1 MARSLDDIQ
10 ADIDRTRA
18 HLASTLDQLVARTK
32 PEALVDDTKAQLT
45 ARVKDPQV
53 QAILGVA
60 GAVIA
65 LGLIASLART
75 SKKRKEI
82 KRLTAWLEEK

>member
-18 HLASTLDQLVARTK
+18 HLASTLDQLASKTK

-60 GAVIA
+60 GAVVVVGI
-65 LGLIASLART
+65 IASLVRG
-75 SKKRKEI
+75 SRKRSEL
-82 KRLTAWLEEK
+82 KRLTQWLEDK

>member
-45 ARVKDPQV
+45 ARIKDPQV
-53 QAILGVA
+53 QALLGVA
-60 GAVIA
+60 GAVVA

-82 KRLTAWLEEK
+82 KRLTAWLEDK

>member
-18 HLASTLDQLVARTK
+18 HLASTLDQLAARTK

-45 ARVKDPQV
+45 ARAKDPQV
-53 QAILGVA
+53 QVILGVA

-65 LGLIASLART
+65 LGIIASLART

-82 KRLTAWLEEK
+82 KRLTAWLEDK

>member
-18 HLASTLDQLVARTK
+18 HLASTLDQLAARTK

-45 ARVKDPQV
+45 ARIKDPQV
-53 QAILGVA
+53 QALLGVA
-60 GAVIA
+60 GAVVA

-82 KRLTAWLEEK
+82 KRLTAWLEDK

>member
-18 HLASTLDQLVARTK
+18 HLASTLDQLASKTK
-32 PEALVDDTKAQLT
+32 PKAQLT

-60 GAVIA
+60 GAVVVVGI
-65 LGLIASLART
+65 IASLVRG
-75 SKKRKEI
+75 SRKRSEL
-82 KRLTAWLEEK
+82 KRLTQWLEDK